1 MLAQGPRRKGK
12 GRGEKMTRHFK
23 AERRENPR
31 LEHQLPVN
39 VAANGY
45 DFSTVT
51 RNISCLGAY
60 CHIEKYIP
68 PFTKVAVRL
77 NLPVVRRAEE
87 ENLMVECKGVVV
99 RTEDETDGGFNIAIF
114 FNEINDSQK
123 KKISQYVNQFLPQT
137 PATRL

>member
-1 MLAQGPRRKGK
+1 
-12 GRGEKMTRHFK
+12 MTRPVK
-23 AERRENPR
+23 MERRVHPR
-31 LEHQLPVN
+31 LDHTLPVN

-77 NLPVVRRAEE
+77 SLPVIRRSSEE
-87 ENLMVECKGVVV
+87 DLRVECKGVVV

-114 FNEINDSQK
+114 FNEIKEPQK
-123 KKISQYVNQFLPQT
+123 KKISQYINQFLPQT
-137 PATRL
+137 PSTHP